1 MSVLV
6 VSDVHGNLEAL
17 RAVLKDSRGDY
28 TEIWALGDVA
38 GYGPDPGRC
47 LDILTDAGA
56 LMVAGNH
63 DLAACGRLDTRD
75 FNHEA
80 RAALE
85 IHRRILSDDHK
96 GLLAGL
102 PKILQHRSV
111 TLVHGNPMDP
121 VWGYV
126 LDNATAGAV
135 LNRAETSLTLV
146 GHSHLSGCWLLRP
159 ESGITGRPGAAM
171 IGERTG
177 QEIRGGGGIT
187 GMAGAA
193 MVGAPMRYS
202 GSLCLANPGSVGQSR
217 DGDPS
222 ARYMILDPERK
233 TMEFRRCSW
242 RRGALRRKMT
252 AQGYPASLIAR
263 MAGG

>member
-1 MSVLV
+1 MSMSVLV

-171 IGERTG
+171 IG
-177 QEIRGGGGIT
+177 
-187 GMAGAA
+187 
-193 MVGAPMRYS
+193 APMRYS

-233 TMEFRRCSW
+233 TIEFRRCSW
-242 RRGALRRKMT
+242 CRGALRRKMT

>member
-1 MSVLV
+1 MSMSVLV

-171 IGERTG
+171 IG
-177 QEIRGGGGIT
+177 
-187 GMAGAA
+187 
-193 MVGAPMRYS
+193 APMRYS

-233 TMEFRRCSW
+233 TIEFRRCSW

>member
-63 DLAACGRLDTRD
+63 DLAACGRLDTRE

-171 IGERTG
+171 
-177 QEIRGGGGIT
+177 
-187 GMAGAA
+187 
-193 MVGAPMRYS
+193 VGAPMRYS

-233 TMEFRRCSW
+233 TIEFRRCSW

>member
-47 LDILTDAGA
+47 IDILTDAGA

-63 DLAACGRLDTRD
+63 DLAACGRLDTRE

-171 IGERTG
+171 IG
-177 QEIRGGGGIT
+177 
-187 GMAGAA
+187 
-193 MVGAPMRYS
+193 APMRYS

-233 TMEFRRCSW
+233 TIEFRRCSW

-263 MAGG
+263 MAGGL

>member
-171 IGERTG
+171 IG
-177 QEIRGGGGIT
+177 
-187 GMAGAA
+187 
-193 MVGAPMRYS
+193 APMRYS

-233 TMEFRRCSW
+233 TIEFRRCSW
-242 RRGALRRKMT
+242 CRGALRRKMT

>member
-63 DLAACGRLDTRD
+63 DLAACGKLDTRE

-171 IGERTG
+171 
-177 QEIRGGGGIT
+177 
-187 GMAGAA
+187 
-193 MVGAPMRYS
+193 VGAPMRYS

-233 TMEFRRCSW
+233 TIEFRRCSW

>member
-47 LDILTDAGA
+47 IDILTDAGA

-63 DLAACGRLDTRD
+63 DLAACGRLDTRE

-171 IGERTG
+171 
-177 QEIRGGGGIT
+177 
-187 GMAGAA
+187 
-193 MVGAPMRYS
+193 VGAPMRYS

-233 TMEFRRCSW
+233 TIEFRRCSW

>member
-171 IGERTG
+171 IG
-177 QEIRGGGGIT
+177 
-187 GMAGAA
+187 
-193 MVGAPMRYS
+193 APMRYS

-233 TMEFRRCSW
+233 TIEFRRCSW

>member
-1 MSVLV
+1 MSMSVLV

-146 GHSHLSGCWLLRP
+146 GHSHLSGCWLLRGGG
-159 ESGITGRPGAAM
+159 GITGRPGAAM
-171 IGERTG
+171 
-177 QEIRGGGGIT
+177 
-187 GMAGAA
+187 
-193 MVGAPMRYS
+193 VGAPMCYS

-233 TMEFRRCSW
+233 TIEFRRCSW

>member
-63 DLAACGRLDTRD
+63 DLAACGRLDIRD

-159 ESGITGRPGAAM
+159 EGEITGRPGAAM
-171 IGERTG
+171 I
-177 QEIRGGGGIT
+177 
-187 GMAGAA
+187 
-193 MVGAPMRYS
+193 GAPMRYS

-233 TMEFRRCSW
+233 TIEFRRCSW

>member
-96 GLLAGL
+96 RLLAGL

-146 GHSHLSGCWLLRP
+146 GHSHLSGCWLLRS
-159 ESGITGRPGAAM
+159 EGG
-171 IGERTG
+171 
-177 QEIRGGGGIT
+177 IRGA
-187 GMAGAA
+187 AGAA
-193 MVGAPMRYS
+193 LIGAPMGYS

-222 ARYMILDPERK
+222 ARYMILDPKRK
-233 TMEFRRCSW
+233 TIEFRRCSW

-252 AQGYPASLIAR
+252 AEGYPASLIAR